1 MTDAPTEDEI
11 AQQADWEAQEAIR
24 VATADL
30 RAHLNVDDC
39 ASENAQLHRMQ
50 RAAESWIAAYLG
62 TSFADLDPVPDA
74 VRMAVL
80 MLAGHFYENR
90 EATLVGVTAAEL
102 PFGVIDLIR
111 PFRAWTM

>member
-1 MTDAPTEDEI
+1 MSDATIEDEL

-30 RAHLNVDDC
+30 RAHLNVNDC
-39 ASENAQLHRMQ
+39 AGENAQLHRMQ
-50 RAAESWIAAYLG
+50 RAAESWIGAYLG
-62 TSFADLDPVPDA
+62 TPLADLDPVPDA

-90 EATLVGVTAAEL
+90 EASLVGVTAAEL
-102 PFGVIDLIR
+102 PFGVVDLIR
-111 PFRAWTM
+111 PFRVWSM